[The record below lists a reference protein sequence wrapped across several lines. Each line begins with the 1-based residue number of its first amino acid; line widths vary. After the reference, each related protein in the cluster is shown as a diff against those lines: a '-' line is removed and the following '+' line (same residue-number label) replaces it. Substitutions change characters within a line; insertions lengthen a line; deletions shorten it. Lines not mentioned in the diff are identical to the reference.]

1 MKAIMMTVAS
11 LLILGASGGL
21 GLCGAARLKERV
33 MLLAGAGAGVDSLM
47 RDIDYLASP
56 LPQALSKAALCA
68 GTASALFEGAA
79 SRLQAG
85 DGLTGSEA
93 WLAAVEEVP
102 AAKELTPL
110 LAQVAAGLGETD
122 AACQLRQLGACRQEL
137 ARGQREAEENY
148 ARFGK
153 IWRSLGWCGGAVI
166 VLLLL

>member
-1 MKAIMMTVAS
+1 MKAVLMAVAS

-21 GLCGAARLKERV
+21 GIWSAARLKERV
-33 MLLAGAGAGVDSLM
+33 TLLAGTGAGVDSLM
-47 RDIDYLASP
+47 LDIDDLASP
-56 LPQALSKAALCA
+56 LPQALSKAALSA
-68 GTASALFEGAA
+68 GPASALFEDAA
-79 SRLQAG
+79 CRLKAG
-85 DGLTGSEA
+85 DGVTGSEA
-93 WLAAVEEVP
+93 WLAALEGYT